1 MKYTLLTRLTA
12 LNCFRILIA
21 MESVVRETGDQAG
34 MLVHSCNSSNLGEVS
49 MRTLKVLSQ
58 VWKSSELIRPNLLP
72 QINKSMSDITQWED
86 ARLSLQ
92 D

>member
-1 MKYTLLTRLTA
+1 M
-12 LNCFRILIA
+12 LIA
-21 MESVVRETGDQAG
+21 MEGVVRETGDQAG
-34 MLVHSCNSSNLGEVS
+34 MLVHSCNSSILAEVS